1 MNIRILALS
10 AVVLGLLSSCNTI
23 SGIGKDISSMGNSLD
38 NAATTTSRAMDQH

>member
-1 MNIRILALS
+1 MNIKVLTLG
-10 AVVLGLLSSCNTI
+10 AVVLALLSSCNTI